1 MVRVRPEGTS
11 TERNREGANA
21 AAKPVKGDSGRANDA
36 GPSKV
41 SEEPVSRKASP
52 KCYVDGQEVTGLFL
66 MVRNQPAFLV
76 SEEYGTWEVPRVY
89 FRESAGRRAGA
100 DAPDFAFMCGSYA
113 ENKIGQHEVLSAS
126 LDTSKG
132 LFLTLSRG
140 STLFIPMAHLSGN
153 WTTEP
158 LAAR

>member
-1 MVRVRPEGTS
+1 M
-11 TERNREGANA
+11 
-21 AAKPVKGDSGRANDA
+21 
-36 GPSKV
+36 
-41 SEEPVSRKASP
+41 SRKASP

-113 ENKIGQHEVLSAS
+113 ENKIEIG
-126 LDTSKG
+126 
-132 LFLTLSRG
+132 R
-140 STLFIPMAHLSGN
+140 AHV
-153 WTTEP
+153 
-158 LAAR
+158 